1 MACGKSVESSSQ
13 VDPGPNRADILWSA
27 LHLSLIGMFHVLLT
41 WRERSRQRSELASH
55 GDAILK
61 DLGLSRADVE
71 AECRKPFW
79 RA

>member
-1 MACGKSVESSSQ
+1 MACGKSAEGSRQVRPAHSTASTLSVERGLTT
-13 VDPGPNRADILWSA
+13 VFTL
-27 LHLSLIGMFHVLLT
+27 LLT
-41 WRERSRQRSELASH
+41 WMERSKQRSELAQH

-79 RA
+79 RP

>member
-1 MACGKSVESSSQ
+1 MRKSADASRQTRPVRNEAGMALSVFQ
-13 VDPGPNRADILWSA
+13 LR
-27 LHLSLIGMFHVLLT
+27 LIGMFHVILT
-41 WRERSRQRSELASH
+41 WIERSRQRTELASH

-79 RA
+79 RP